1 MPLANPHLRPA
12 SRVRFRWLLASG
24 MGLAFTSAFAGAG
37 GAPAG
42 AAVAA
47 TAQSHQ
53 AARPTTS
60 RAGRRGRRS
69 KKTSLT
75 SAASYSSADS
85 SSNFLL
91 GKTAHVVPNQQGKIV
106 VFSFRNDDDG
116 ALSLQVGHL
125 LQARG
130 LEVVPDLR
138 PVDTAEQFRDVAT
151 HLDLVG
157 YVEGDLRPTRDG
169 KAKLTLRVR
178 NGYTGRPVTQAVFT
192 ESVDDL
198 PRALSGKMWLKLA
211 PAIAHACADAS
222 KPRRRSRTMQI
233 NAGTPL

>member
-1 MPLANPHLRPA
+1 MPFASPRRRPVLSVPLRWILTGGLALA
-12 SRVRFRWLLASG
+12 ALLAG
-24 MGLAFTSAFAGAG
+24 VD
-37 GAPAG
+37 AG
-42 AAVAA
+42 AAAPGPRVH
-47 TAQSHQ
+47 AQRSG
-53 AARPTTS
+53 RGS
-60 RAGRRGRRS
+60 RSGGRGRRT
-69 KKTSLT
+69 KKSTLD
-75 SAASYSSADS
+75 APAS
-85 SSNFLL
+85 SSTFLL

-106 VFSFRNDDDG
+106 VFHFRNDDDG
-116 ALSLQVGHL
+116 ALSLQVGQL

-130 LEVVPDLR
+130 LEVVPDVR

-192 ESVDDL
+192 DSVDNL
-198 PRALSGKMWLKLA
+198 PRALSDKLWSRLA
-211 PAIAHACADAS
+211 PAIAHACSDAS
-222 KPRRRSRTMQI
+222 RPRHRTRTMQI

>member
-1 MPLANPHLRPA
+1 MPFASPRRRPVFSA
-12 SRVRFRWLLASG
+12 PLRWLLTGGLTLAALLAGVDGGVAS
-24 MGLAFTSAFAGAG
+24 
-37 GAPAG
+37 
-42 AAVAA
+42 AA
-47 TAQSHQ
+47 TPGPRLH
-53 AARPTTS
+53 AARSGRGS
-60 RAGRRGRRS
+60 RSGTRGRRT
-69 KKTSLT
+69 KKSNLDVP
-75 SAASYSSADS
+75 DS
-85 SSNFLL
+85 SSTFLL

-106 VFSFRNDDDG
+106 VFHFRNDDDG
-116 ALSLQVGHL
+116 ALSMQVGQL

-130 LEVVPDLR
+130 LEVVPDVR

-192 ESVDDL
+192 DSVDNL
-198 PRALSGKMWLKLA
+198 PRALSDKLWSRLA
-211 PAIAHACADAS
+211 PAIAHACSDAS
-222 KPRRRSRTMQI
+222 RPRHRTRTMQI

>member
-1 MPLANPHLRPA
+1 MPFADPRPRPA
-12 SRVRFRWLLASG
+12 SPVRFRWFLAG
-24 MGLAFTSAFAGAG
+24 GLAFALAFAGIG
-37 GAPAG
+37 GVLVG

-47 TAQSHQ
+47 PAHGARTGQTA
-53 AARPTTS
+53 TT
-60 RAGRRGRRS
+60 RAGRRGRRI
-69 KKTSLT
+69 KKASAT
-75 SAASYSSADS
+75 SAPSDS
-85 SSNFLL
+85 SSTFLL

-116 ALSLQVGHL
+116 ALSMQVGQL

-130 LEVVPDLR
+130 LELVPDVR

-178 NGYTGRPVTQAVFT
+178 NGYTGRSVTQAVFT
-192 ESVDDL
+192 DSVDAL
-198 PRALSGKMWLKLA
+198 PRALSGKLWSKLA

>member
-1 MPLANPHLRPA
+1 MPLADPRPRPV
-12 SRVRFRWLLASG
+12 SRVRFRWLLAG
-24 MGLAFTSAFAGAG
+24 GLAGALAFAGTG
-37 GAPAG
+37 GLPG
-42 AAVAA
+42 GTAVAA
-47 TAQSHQ
+47 PTHGARTA
-53 AARPTTS
+53 
-60 RAGRRGRRS
+60 RAGRRGRHI
-69 KKTSLT
+69 KKTSAT
-75 SAASYSSADS
+75 SAPSDS
-85 SSNFLL
+85 SSTFLL

-116 ALSLQVGHL
+116 ALSMQVGQL

-130 LEVVPDLR
+130 LELVPDVR

-157 YVEGDLRPTRDG
+157 YVEGNLRPTRDG

-192 ESVDDL
+192 DSVDNL
-198 PRALSGKMWLKLA
+198 PRALSDKLWSKLA

-222 KPRRRSRTMQI
+222 KPRHRSRSMQI